1 MHNFIKK
8 LERLLR
14 FITMYNLILLLITM
28 IKGYEVSVQYK

>member
-14 FITMYNLILLLITM
+14 FITSMYNLILLLITM
-28 IKGYEVSVQYK
+28 IKGYEVSV